1 MNIQELNHWWTENM
15 VKEEFVPKT
24 YRELFASLKEDF
36 GRKQIQ
42 ILIGLRRTGKST
54 IIFQIIDRLIKEN
67 IPPSNIIY
75 CSFDEPELQNKSF
88 DDILKDFSGIMN
100 INYKKEKIYL
110 FIDEVQ
116 KSKNW
121 ADNIKLIYD
130 NLKNIKIFL
139 SGSASLNILSD
150 AKKSLAGRS
159 IYYELKPLNFK
170 EFLSIKGV
178 KVDISKLL
186 LYKEVLE
193 KEFKDFIFRP
203 FPELVNEKDIN
214 FIKNYIRSA
223 VIEPIILKDIPKEF
237 NEADILLL
245 ERIVEIFLSNPGQ
258 YLNMDGLAKDLK
270 RTKATLY
277 KALFYLEFSF
287 IIRRILNFRPSM
299 KIASRKMSRI
309 YAYHPCLC
317 LPFNISQEKY
327 SENLVF
333 SEIETKFYWRDKE
346 KEIDFLKDF
355 KPVEVKYKS
364 QIEKQDTKWIDYF
377 LEKYGKKLSI
387 NQAYVITKDLE
398 EKREN
403 IKLIPL
409 WKFCLFGLK

>member
-333 SEIETKFYWRDKE
+333 SEIETKFY
-346 KEIDFLKDF
+346 
-355 KPVEVKYKS
+355 
-364 QIEKQDTKWIDYF
+364 
-377 LEKYGKKLSI
+377 
-387 NQAYVITKDLE
+387 
-398 EKREN
+398 
-403 IKLIPL
+403 
-409 WKFCLFGLK
+409 